1 MRIGTKSLVHDIA
14 KRRIEVL
21 GAEVNRQG
29 DARPQRD
36 RLEDFMGRLHHRL
49 DHLADDGDVIVGISN
64 YDTRFRKRGRY
75 AFDGED
81 VLRQLDQFVNHW
93 DTLNRAYVEN
103 FLGDIQEFLGHLGR
117 EHAIDLGLRG
127 LGLTHTWVAYIP
139 TGQRFVEARPGG
151 QTGEAVQR
159 LRLPS
164 GRRLLSTMGTL
175 FERDPLE
182 VQPEPEDRNRQHVPS
197 DLGED
202 ELDVLLD
209 GLADLDLGEMDL
221 QPDSDAVGASSTVP
235 MSSNGSDL
243 ADDDDSLSTEAAVGD
258 SGEVEGGS
266 SEGSSLGGSS
276 SSYLHQEGL
285 VDSYHSFNPFDSTP
299 PEGERYEAVS
309 DFRSVAQGRRASSPG
324 ALRTR
329 WIYLDA
335 RSIDHHEKTRVGL
348 VRLDE
353 PMPPEKPIVQVF
365 EGRYA
370 SAVTAVVLDELH
382 RAANDG
388 IELLMVRMGSDWLAK
403 ALVQRT
409 RRFRQP
415 GLFDRILVLHEVVT
429 RLGVELVL
437 GGRCPMPSALHVALK
452 EPIR

>member
-1 MRIGTKSLVHDIA
+1 MRIGTTSLVHNIA

-36 RLEDFMGRLHHRL
+36 RLEDFKARLRHRL
-49 DHLADDGDVIVGISN
+49 DHLADDGDVITGLSN
-64 YDTRFRKRGRY
+64 YDTRFRQRGRY
-75 AFDGED
+75 VFDGED
-81 VLRQLDQFVNHW
+81 VLRQIDQFHNHW
-93 DTLNRAYVEN
+93 DWINRRI
-103 FLGDIQEFLGHLGR
+103 IQEFLDDLRR
-117 EHAIDLGLRG
+117 EQAIDLSLRG

-139 TGQRFVEARPGG
+139 TGHRFVTARPGER
-151 QTGEAVQR
+151 TEEANQR
-159 LRLPS
+159 LRLLS
-164 GRRLLSTMGTL
+164 GRRLLSAIGTL
-175 FERDPLE
+175 FEQDPLE
-182 VQPEPEDRNRQHVPS
+182 VRPEPEDRNRQHVPV

-299 PEGERYEAVS
+299 PEGQKYEAVS

-335 RSIDHHEKTRVGL
+335 RSIDHHDRTRVGV
-348 VRLDE
+348 VRLDD
-353 PMPPEKPIVQVF
+353 PMPPERPILRVF
-365 EGRYA
+365 DGRYA
-370 SAVTAVVLDELH
+370 SAATTVIIDELH
-382 RAANDG
+382 KAASDG
-388 IELLMVRMGSDWLAK
+388 IELLMVRLGSDWLSK

-415 GLFDRILVLHEVVT
+415 GLFHRILMLHEVVA

-437 GGRCPMPSALHVALK
+437 GGRCPMPSSLHTALK
-452 EPIR
+452 EPTR